1 MLFSLDHK
9 LYSSDYDSDSDSVDS
24 ENEPLCRC
32 LHNKKKKTL
41 TIFSSDSFFFFFSF
55 GTFLRLTK
63 STKITLMVFKL
74 WMIAE
79 RSQRSTMGKIL
90 LTIFRRE
97 PFRPELAPKIYQR
110 GQDAMGKYTSASWLW
125 ISCEYGG
132 IARKWYSSSL
142 QKQPFL
148 LAPRRS
154 GGFAKRPQQRA
165 ARTNGCF
172 RRLILIYF
180 DLSIGEFNQQ
190 TNNFGLFTM

>member
-41 TIFSSDSFFFFFSF
+41 TIFSSDSFFFFFFSF

-79 RSQRSTMGKIL
+79 PSRARSARSGAPWVRFYWRFSDVNRFVPNWPRRYTKEDKTLWESTLRRRGCGLVVNTEEWQENDIL
-90 LTIFRRE
+90 LACKNSRFSSLLAARE
-97 PFRPELAPKIYQR
+97 VSQNAPSSEQR
-110 GQDAMGKYTSASWLW
+110 GQTVVSA
-125 ISCEYGG
+125 G
-132 IARKWYSSSL
+132 
-142 QKQPFL
+142 
-148 LAPRRS
+148 
-154 GGFAKRPQQRA
+154 
-165 ARTNGCF
+165 
-172 RRLILIYF
+172 
-180 DLSIGEFNQQ
+180 
-190 TNNFGLFTM
+190 

>member
-9 LYSSDYDSDSDSVDS
+9 LYSSDYDSESDSVDS

-32 LHNKKKKTL
+32 LHNKKKKKTL

-55 GTFLRLTK
+55 GTFLRFTK

-79 RSQRSTMGKIL
+79 PSRAKRSQRSTMGKIL

-97 PFRPELAPKIYQR
+97 PIRPELAPKIYQR

-125 ISCEYGG
+125 INCQCGG

-148 LAPRRS
+148 LAPRRW

-180 DLSIGEFNQQ
+180 DL
-190 TNNFGLFTM
+190 